1 MTINTRPRPQSA
13 QGFSLI
19 ELMITVAI
27 IGILAA
33 VAIPS
38 YSSYITRAKRA
49 DARGQVMQVGQ
60 FMQRFYAANDRYD
73 QDRGGSA
80 VALPA
85 NLQKAPMDGTAVY
98 NLTVTTSV
106 SGYTVTAVPV
116 SASFDTKCASFT
128 LTSTGVRGITGTG
141 TRDECWK

>member
-1 MTINTRPRPQSA
+1 MTINTHSSPQSA
-13 QGFSLI
+13 QGFTLI

-60 FMQRFYAANDRYD
+60 FMQRFYAANDSY
-73 QDRGGSA
+73 QTDRSNA
-80 VALPA
+80 ALTLPA
-85 NLQKAPMDGTAVY
+85 NLQNSPMDGTAVY
-98 NLTVTTSV
+98 NLTVTTAV